1 MLYLDEIRSPFFTA
15 NVIFLFLC
23 LECQQLFCD
32 TKVALQ
38 DRLLHTGLSCPFNLI
53 LVNVNIYFENENY

>member
-1 MLYLDEIRSPFFTA
+1 MLYLDEICSPLFTA
-15 NVIFLFLC
+15 NVIFLLLC

-38 DRLLHTGLSCPFNLI
+38 DRLLHTSLSCPFNLI

>member
-1 MLYLDEIRSPFFTA
+1 MLYLDEICSPLFTA
-15 NVIFLFLC
+15 NVIFLLLC

-38 DRLLHTGLSCPFNLI
+38 DRLLHTSLSCPFNLI
-53 LVNVNIYFENENY
+53 LVNVNVYFEK

>member
-1 MLYLDEIRSPFFTA
+1 MLYLDEICSPFFTA
-15 NVIFLFLC
+15 NVIFLLLC

-38 DRLLHTGLSCPFNLI
+38 DRLLHTSLSCPFNLI
-53 LVNVNIYFENENY
+53 LVNVNIYFENENH